1 MIICLTLSVK
11 QNWILETLIMT
22 FADRILIQA
31 KRRTSKRWLQET
43 KAHRKN

>member
-1 MIICLTLSVK
+1 MIICLTLSAK
-11 QNWILETLIMT
+11 QNWILETLIKT

-31 KRRTSKRWLQET
+31 KRWLQET